1 MRRGGYGMA
10 MEFVAARDLDEA
22 LAAKAHQPDAE
33 LLAGGTDLMVEVN
46 LAHHR
51 PERVISLRRVAELRD
66 VTPSRIGAGTRWAR
80 LEQGPHRG
88 LAQAARTVGSPQI
101 RAAGTIGGNIGTAS
115 PAGDGLPWIAA
126 ANASIEVQSAA
137 RGARVV
143 PWSDFFTGVKRT
155 SIEPDEVITAVVV
168 PDDLPEDQ
176 EFAKVGVR
184 NAMVISTVSCLV
196 MRGDDG
202 FRVALG
208 SVAPT
213 PIRATRAE
221 EMINA
226 ESKITDAALDEFARI
241 VSQEVKP
248 ITDHRS
254 TEGYRRHAAGVLARR
269 LVERSA
275 R

>member
-1 MRRGGYGMA
+1 
-10 MEFVAARDLDEA
+10 MEFIAARDLAEV
-22 LAAKAHQPDAE
+22 LEAKAQRPGAQ

-51 PERVISLRRVAELRD
+51 PTHVVGLRHVDELRER
-66 VTPSRIGAGTRWAR
+66 TGASIGAGVTWAE
-80 LEQGPHRG
+80 LEGSRHRG

-101 RAAGTIGGNIGTAS
+101 RNAGTIGGNVGTAS

-126 ANASIEVQSAA
+126 AEAEIVVTSKERGRRSI
-137 RGARVV
+137 
-143 PWSDFFTGVKRT
+143 PWREFFIGVKAT
-155 SIEPDEVITAVVV
+155 SLADDEVIESIAVPEDV
-168 PDDLPEDQ
+168 PDVQ
-176 EFAKVGVR
+176 EFAKVGTR

-221 EMINA
+221 EMLNA
-226 ESKITDAALDEFARI
+226 ESTVSETALAEFARI
-241 VSQEVKP
+241 VSEEVRP

-254 TEGYRRHAAGVLARR
+254 TEAYRRHASGVLARR
-269 LVERSA
+269 LVERSM

>member
-51 PERVISLRRVAELRD
+51 PGRVISLRRVAELRD
-66 VTPSRIGAGTRWAR
+66 VTPSRIGAGTRWAC

-137 RGARVV
+137 RGVRVV

-226 ESKITDAALDEFARI
+226 ETTISDAALDEFARI
-241 VSQEVKP
+241 VSEEVKP

-269 LVERSA
+269 LVERSV

>member
-1 MRRGGYGMA
+1 MD
-10 MEFVAARDLDEA
+10 FLVARTLDEA
-22 LAAKAHQPDAE
+22 LLAKAQLPDAE

-51 PERVISLRRVAELRD
+51 PASVISLRRVDELRSNA
-66 VTPSRIGAGTRWAR
+66 PGRIGAGVTWSS
-80 LEQGPHRG
+80 LEHSPHRG

-101 RAAGTIGGNIGTAS
+101 RAAGTIGGNVGTAS

-126 ANASIEVQSAA
+126 ADASIEVASSE
-137 RGARVV
+137 RGARTI
-143 PWSDFFTGVKRT
+143 PWREFFTGVKQT
-155 SIEPDEVITAVVV
+155 SLAPDEVITAVVV
-168 PDDLPEDQ
+168 PEDLPSIQ
-176 EFAKVGVR
+176 AFSKVGVR

-213 PIRATRAE
+213 PIRAVRAE
-221 EMINA
+221 AMINREARIGDSVLA
-226 ESKITDAALDEFARI
+226 EFQRI
-241 VSQEVKP
+241 VSEEVRP

-269 LVERSA
+269 LVERCLA
-275 R
+275 

>member
-1 MRRGGYGMA
+1 MD
-10 MEFVAARDLDEA
+10 FIAARDLDEA
-22 LAAKAHQPDAE
+22 LEAKARQPDAR

-51 PERVISLRRVAELRD
+51 PSSVLSLRRVEELRD
-66 VTPSRIGAGTRWAR
+66 ATPSRIGAGVTWAR
-80 LEQGPHRG
+80 LERSEHRA

-101 RAAGTIGGNIGTAS
+101 RAVGTIGGNVATAS

-126 ANASIEVQSAA
+126 ADAQIVVRSKD
-137 RGARVV
+137 RGERII
-143 PWSDFFTGVKRT
+143 PWRKFFLGVKRT
-155 SIEPDEVITAVVV
+155 SLESDEVIESVAV
-168 PDDLPEDQ
+168 PADLPVVQ

-184 NAMVISTVSCLV
+184 NAMVISTVSCVV
-196 MRGDDG
+196 MRDDDG

-213 PIRATRAE
+213 PMRATRAE

-226 ESKITDAALDEFARI
+226 EPTVSDAVLEEFARI
-241 VSQEVKP
+241 VSDEVQP

-254 TEGYRRHAAGVLARR
+254 TEAYRRHAAGVVARR
-269 LVERSA
+269 LVERTLL
-275 R
+275 